1 MLNFLAQS
9 LPHWPHEPL
18 QLVTGPA
25 HQQVSKFQSPS
36 QQDVSPLLPF
46 FVSQHRE
53 NVYELD
59 QHDFLP
65 SHLHAT
71 LLVML
76 PLLHLGCAPL
86 ST

>member
-1 MLNFLAQS
+1 M
-9 LPHWPHEPL
+9 
-18 QLVTGPA
+18 
-25 HQQVSKFQSPS
+25 SKFKLPYQH
-36 QQDVSPLLPF
+36 DVSPLLPF

-53 NVYELD
+53 NGYELD